1 MDKTMQVW
9 SDVDPLKKVLLHRP
23 GQELENLTP
32 RYLEDLLFDE
42 IPWLA
47 QAQKEHDNFSSVLK
61 DNGAEIY
68 YVTDLLTEIVKDPQV
83 KSELIKRHL
92 KASPLI
98 EAEVLNTIYNYLS
111 AQEPQELVATLIVGF
126 HKKEIQH
133 LKKHRTLSDLT
144 LDSYPFYLAPLPN
157 MYFTRDHGAMIGP
170 RLQVSSMFN
179 PARLLE
185 TIFLRFIH
193 KYHPLFKNVDL
204 AFHEEIPY
212 GIEGGDVLVLNKDT
226 LVIGLS
232 ERTTEE
238 AIEWI
243 AHKYLVEKELVKH
256 IVVIQIPSRR
266 AYMHLDTVFTM
277 VDSDKFLMYPGIKD
291 VITTYWLEKG
301 RDDRVSA
308 SSGYNLQGAL
318 RKALHQKQVEII
330 YSGANDE
337 ITAAR
342 EQWGDSTNTL
352 AVKPGTVIC
361 YDRNEAT
368 NETLRRYGI
377 DVIEIDS
384 SELVRGRGGP
394 RCMSMPLERET
405 KSWKNLG
412 TQ

>member
-1 MDKTMQVW
+1 MQVW
-9 SDVDPLKKVLLHRP
+9 SDVGRLKKVLLHRP

-47 QAQKEHDNFSSVLK
+47 QAQKEHDNFASVLK
-61 DNGAEIY
+61 DSGAEVY
-68 YVTDLLTEIVKDPQV
+68 YVTDLLAEIVKDPQV
-83 KSELIKRHL
+83 KSDLIKRHL

-111 AQEPQELVATLIVGF
+111 EQEPQELVATLIAGF

-157 MYFTRDHGAMIGP
+157 MYFTRDHGAMIGLK
-170 RLQVSSMFN
+170 LQVSSMFN
-179 PARLLE
+179 PARRLE

-193 KYHPLFKNVDL
+193 KYHPLFKNVEL

-212 GIEGGDVLVLNKDT
+212 GIEGGDVLVLNEET

-243 AHKYLVEKELVKH
+243 AHKYLVEKELIKH

-291 VITTYWLEKG
+291 VVTTYWLEKG
-301 RDDRVSA
+301 RDDRVFA

-318 RKALHQKQVEII
+318 RKALHQKQIEII

-342 EQWGDSTNTL
+342 EQWGDSTNAL
-352 AVKPGTVIC
+352 AVKPGTVVC

-368 NETLRRYGI
+368 NETLRRHGV

-394 RCMSMPLERET
+394 RCMSMPLDRE
-405 KSWKNLG
+405 KPS
-412 TQ
+412 

>member
-1 MDKTMQVW
+1 MENTMQVW
-9 SDVDPLKKVLLHRP
+9 SDVGRLKKVLLHRP

-47 QAQKEHDNFSSVLK
+47 QAQKEHDGFAGVLR
-61 DNGAEIY
+61 DNGAEVY
-68 YVTDLLTEIVKDPQV
+68 YITELLADIVKDPQV
-83 KSELIKRHL
+83 KSDLIKRHL

-98 EAEVLNTIYNYLS
+98 EADVLNTIYNYLS
-111 AQEPQELVATLIVGF
+111 EQEPQELVAKLIAGF
-126 HKKEIQH
+126 PKKEIQH
-133 LKKHRTLSDLT
+133 LKKYHSLSDLT

-170 RLQVSSMFN
+170 NLQISSMFN
-179 PARLLE
+179 PARRLE
-185 TIFLRFIH
+185 TIFMRFIQ
-193 KYHPLFKNVDL
+193 KYHPLFKNVEL

-212 GIEGGDVLVLNKDT
+212 GIEGGDVLVLNEET

-243 AHKYLVEKELVKH
+243 AHKYLVEKGLIKQ

-277 VDSDKFLMYPGIKD
+277 VDTDKFLMYPGIKD
-291 VITTYWLEKG
+291 VVTTYWLEKG
-301 RDDRVSA
+301 SDDKVSA

-318 RKALHQKQVEII
+318 RKALKQKPIEIV
-330 YSGANDE
+330 YSGANEE

-342 EQWGDSTNTL
+342 EQWGDSTNAL
-352 AVKPGTVIC
+352 AVKPGTVVC

-368 NETLRRYGI
+368 NETLRRHGV

-394 RCMSMPLERET
+394 RCMSMPLDRET
-405 KSWKNLG
+405 PS
-412 TQ
+412 

>member
-1 MDKTMQVW
+1 MGVEILEKTMQVW
-9 SDVDPLKKVLLHRP
+9 SDVGRLKKVLLHRP

-47 QAQKEHDNFSSVLK
+47 QAQKEHDNFAAVLK
-61 DNGAEIY
+61 DNGAEVY
-68 YVTDLLTEIVKDPQV
+68 YVTDLLAEIVKDPQV

-111 AQEPQELVATLIVGF
+111 EQEPQELVATLNAGF

-170 RLQVSSMFN
+170 KLQVSSMFN
-179 PARLLE
+179 PARRLE

-193 KYHPLFKNVDL
+193 KYHPLFRNVEL

-212 GIEGGDVLVLNKDT
+212 GIEGGDVLVLNEDT
-226 LVIGLS
+226 VVIGLS

-243 AHKYLVEKELVKH
+243 AHKYLVEKELIKH
-256 IVVIQIPSRR
+256 IIVIQIPSRR

-291 VITTYWLEKG
+291 VVTTYWLEKG
-301 RDDRVSA
+301 SDDRVSA

-318 RKALHQKQVEII
+318 RKALNEKQIEII

-342 EQWGDSTNTL
+342 EQWGDSTNSL
-352 AVKPGTVIC
+352 AVKPGTVVC

-368 NETLRRYGI
+368 NETLRRHGV

-394 RCMSMPLERET
+394 RCMSMPLDRE
-405 KSWKNLG
+405 KS
-412 TQ
+412 T

>member
-1 MDKTMQVW
+1 MEKKMQVW
-9 SDVDPLKKVLLHRP
+9 SDVGPLKKVLLHRP

-32 RYLEDLLFDE
+32 RYMEDLLFDE

-47 QAQKEHDNFSSVLK
+47 QAQKEHDNFASVLK
-61 DNGAEIY
+61 DNGAEVY
-68 YVTDLLTEIVKDPQV
+68 YVTDLLTEIVKNPQV

-92 KASPLI
+92 EASPLFDT
-98 EAEVLNTIYNYLS
+98 EVFNNIYNYLGEK
-111 AQEPQELVATLIVGF
+111 EPRELVAALIVGF
-126 HKKEIQH
+126 HKREIQH

-157 MYFTRDHGAMIGP
+157 MYFTRDHGTMIGP

-179 PARLLE
+179 PARRLE

-193 KYHPLFKNVDL
+193 EYHPLFKNVDL

-212 GIEGGDVLVLNKDT
+212 GIEGGDVLVLNEDT
-226 LVIGLS
+226 LVFGLS

-243 AHKYLVEKELVKH
+243 AHRYLVEKELVKN

-277 VDSDKFLMYPGIKD
+277 VDNDKFLIYPGIKD
-291 VITTYWLEKG
+291 EVTTYWLEKG
-301 RDDRVSA
+301 KDDRVSA

-330 YSGANDE
+330 YSGANEE

-342 EQWGDSTNTL
+342 EQWGDSTNAL
-352 AVKPGTVIC
+352 AVKPGKVIC

-368 NETLRRYGI
+368 NETLRRYGV
-377 DVIEIDS
+377 DVIEIES

-405 KSWKNLG
+405 PLMKTG
-412 TQ
+412 F

>member
-1 MDKTMQVW
+1 MENTMQVW
-9 SDVDPLKKVLLHRP
+9 SDVGRLKKVLLHRP

-47 QAQKEHDNFSSVLK
+47 QAQKEHDGFAGVLR
-61 DNGAEIY
+61 DNGAEVY
-68 YVTDLLTEIVKDPQV
+68 YITELLADIVKDPQV
-83 KSELIKRHL
+83 KSDLIKRHL

-98 EAEVLNTIYNYLS
+98 EADVLNTIYNYLS
-111 AQEPQELVATLIVGF
+111 EQEPQELVAKLIAGF
-126 HKKEIQH
+126 PKKEIQH
-133 LKKHRTLSDLT
+133 LKKYHSLSDLS

-170 RLQVSSMFN
+170 NLQISSMFN
-179 PARLLE
+179 PARRLE
-185 TIFLRFIH
+185 TIFMRFIQ
-193 KYHPLFKNVDL
+193 KYHPLFKNVEL

-212 GIEGGDVLVLNKDT
+212 GIEGGDVLVLNEET

-243 AHKYLVEKELVKH
+243 AHKYLVEKGLIKQ

-277 VDSDKFLMYPGIKD
+277 VDTDKFLMYPGIKD
-291 VITTYWLEKG
+291 VVTTYWLEKG
-301 RDDRVSA
+301 SDDKVSA

-318 RKALHQKQVEII
+318 RKALKQKPIEIV
-330 YSGANDE
+330 YSGANEE

-342 EQWGDSTNTL
+342 EQWGDSTNAL
-352 AVKPGTVIC
+352 AVKPGTVVC

-368 NETLRRYGI
+368 NETLRRHGV

-394 RCMSMPLERET
+394 RCMSMPLDRET
-405 KSWKNLG
+405 PS
-412 TQ
+412 